1 VTDEDDED
9 RAAIRELYAVSQAR
23 LLDRVGAVEAAV
35 AGLAS
40 GGLSTATRTLGAQEA
55 HKLAG
60 SLGTFGVPAGSTLA
74 KELELLL
81 EGDPGAADVPQA
93 TELAAALRA
102 TVEAGPA

>member
-1 VTDEDDED
+1 MTDEDDED
-9 RAAIRELYAVSQAR
+9 RAAIRELYSASQDR
-23 LLDRVGAVEAAV
+23 LLDRVAAVEAAA

-40 GGLSTATRTLGAQEA
+40 GAITAAAREHGVQEA

-81 EGDPGAADVPQA
+81 EGHADACDPAQAA
-93 TELAAALRA
+93 ELVAALRA